1 MKYIVRMI
9 IITFFMVLLTAC
21 NENSIEAMV
30 TIKKSSNAN
39 NMEAIKELHLG
50 TLYEYE
56 YEWKQAKETWIKI
69 WAEAYQDGEKV
80 EPNLAELNYGREPN
94 EDVVTEP
101 LGFGIIETDDEDF
114 IMLYTG
120 STKQGPKKITLEDF
134 KNVTASAWDE
144 AFQKELTMELGE
156 TKIIGAYRDTSNNT
170 LRSGY
175 NLQDEHDIKQ
185 MIETYDTVILFKMK
199 VVEEIE

>member
-9 IITFFMVLLTAC
+9 IITFFMVLLAAC
-21 NENSIEAMV
+21 NENSNEAMV
-30 TIKKSSNAN
+30 TIKKSSNSN

-56 YEWKQAKETWIKI
+56 YEWKQAKETWIKM
-69 WAEAYQDGEKV
+69 WAEAYQVGVKV

-94 EDVVTEP
+94 EDVVKEP
-101 LGFGIIETDDEDF
+101 LGFGIIETDDEAF

-120 STKQGPKKITLEDF
+120 SIKQGPQKITLENF
-134 KNVTASAWDE
+134 KNVMASAWDE
-144 AFQKELTMELGE
+144 AFQEKLTMELGE

-175 NLQDEHDIKQ
+175 NLQDEHEIKQ

-199 VVEEIE
+199 VVEKIE